1 MDQAGVDIRPLRDL
15 TGHATDFCEVH
26 FDGARTDAANLVG
39 DVDGGWQVA
48 MSTAYLERG
57 VSTVGYQL
65 SFGRQLTRII
75 DEARRRG
82 RTNDPIVRQ
91 RLAQAWAEF
100 QILRWSVLRT
110 LSSVRAGNHS
120 PVTNVY
126 KLFWS
131 AYHQRLGELAIDVL
145 GLDGQLVDE
154 HGPSTTCR
162 PCTCTAAPR
171 RLRRLSP
178 DPAEHHRRTLTRTP
192 RRAALRRPGL
202 MLDFPV
208 FDADNHTTRRST
220 ARSPGTSTPRCASAG
235 CSGRR
240 STASSGSSSADR

>member
-1 MDQAGVDIRPLRDL
+1 
-15 TGHATDFCEVH
+15 
-26 FDGARTDAANLVG
+26 VG

-57 VSTVGYQL
+57 ASTVGYQL

-82 RTNDPIVRQ
+82 HADDPVMRQ

-154 HGPSTTCR
+154 HGPVNDLQAVYLYGRAETIYGGSHQIQQNIIGER
-162 PCTCTAAPR
+162 S
-171 RLRRLSP
+171 LGL
-178 DPAEHHRRTLTRTP
+178 PAEP
-192 RRAALRRPGL
+192 R
-202 MLDFPV
+202 
-208 FDADNHTTRRST
+208 
-220 ARSPGTSTPRCASAG
+220 
-235 CSGRR
+235 
-240 STASSGSSSADR
+240 